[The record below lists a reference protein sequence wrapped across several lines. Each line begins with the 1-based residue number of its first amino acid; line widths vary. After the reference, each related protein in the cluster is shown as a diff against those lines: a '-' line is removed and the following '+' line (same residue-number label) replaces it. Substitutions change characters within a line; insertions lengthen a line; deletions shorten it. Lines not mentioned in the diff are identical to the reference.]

1 MRRGEQ
7 KKLRAN
13 GLRYMVLLG
22 IIIALIVIFSLAS
35 PQFLRLSTMMN
46 MIRQSAALAI
56 CSIGMTLIILTG
68 GIDLSAGSVIA
79 LAPAV
84 GALAIQAA
92 GAGNPAEAAVAGFLG
107 TMLAAA
113 AVGLVNGVLVG
124 VCHISAFMAT
134 LATQFAARGITL
146 KLTNA
151 NRVVIESDIYNYLG
165 QGTLFAIGRAK
176 VPVSILFVV
185 IFFALAYFI
194 FNKTSIGRRTYAL
207 GGNAAASRAAGIRVE
222 RQTVLIYVLAA
233 LTYAVG
239 SVITAGRATSA
250 QPLSG
255 QGFEFEVITAVVI
268 GGTSLAGGVG
278 TITGTMLGVALV
290 GIITTGLGMV
300 DVQPYVNYCVKGGLI
315 LAAVLLD
322 MNLGRLSAKKD
333 AKAQLDKAEK
343 LPERGENQAVAELI
357 AENKQTS
364 LKLENITKTFPGVKA
379 LDGVTLEL
387 KRGRVH
393 ALMGE
398 NGAGK
403 STLMKVLSGVYSRDG
418 GSITVDGHPIE
429 IHSPVDSVGM
439 GIAVIYQELAMV
451 PELPVVQNI
460 FIGKELTGRLLLDL
474 KQMTARAGELLAH
487 FGLNINVSRR
497 AKEYTVGQ
505 LQMVEIAKAIDSNA
519 WVVVMD
525 EPTAAITEADKERLF
540 QVIRELKAKGIAIVY
555 ISHRLSEIFEI
566 ADEVSVLR
574 DGQLVSTQDIQDV
587 TEAELI
593 KNMVGHEVND
603 IFDREKT
610 ASDEHPVALEVRNL
624 YRKGV
629 FEPVSFQVRAG
640 EVLGFSGLIGAGRT
654 EIMRCIFGLDRPD
667 GGEIYLNGELL
678 HIRSAADAI
687 RAGICLVSEDRR
699 REGIVPAMSVRENIT
714 LPSLDRISRA
724 GVIDRKQE
732 RDISGSYIESLS
744 IKTPTPEQL
753 IGNLS
758 GGNQQKCCLAKW
770 LARSPKLII
779 LDEPTRGIDVGAKAE
794 IHDLIDALTKQG
806 MAVVMISSELPEIM
820 GASDR
825 IIVLYEG
832 RKMAE
837 FNCVTDEITQEKL
850 METASGIAAG
860 A

>member
-165 QGTLFAIGRAK
+165 QGTLFAVGRAK

-343 LPERGENQAVAELI
+343 LPERGENQAVAALI

-540 QVIRELKAKGIAIVY
+540 QVIRELKAKGIAIV
-555 ISHRLSEIFEI
+555 
-566 ADEVSVLR
+566 
-574 DGQLVSTQDIQDV
+574 
-587 TEAELI
+587 
-593 KNMVGHEVND
+593 
-603 IFDREKT
+603 
-610 ASDEHPVALEVRNL
+610 
-624 YRKGV
+624 
-629 FEPVSFQVRAG
+629 
-640 EVLGFSGLIGAGRT
+640 
-654 EIMRCIFGLDRPD
+654 
-667 GGEIYLNGELL
+667 
-678 HIRSAADAI
+678 
-687 RAGICLVSEDRR
+687 
-699 REGIVPAMSVRENIT
+699 
-714 LPSLDRISRA
+714 
-724 GVIDRKQE
+724 
-732 RDISGSYIESLS
+732 
-744 IKTPTPEQL
+744 
-753 IGNLS
+753 
-758 GGNQQKCCLAKW
+758 
-770 LARSPKLII
+770 
-779 LDEPTRGIDVGAKAE
+779 
-794 IHDLIDALTKQG
+794 
-806 MAVVMISSELPEIM
+806 
-820 GASDR
+820 
-825 IIVLYEG
+825 
-832 RKMAE
+832 
-837 FNCVTDEITQEKL
+837 
-850 METASGIAAG
+850 
-860 A
+860 

>member
-1 MRRGEQ
+1 
-7 KKLRAN
+7 
-13 GLRYMVLLG
+13 
-22 IIIALIVIFSLAS
+22 
-35 PQFLRLSTMMN
+35 
-46 MIRQSAALAI
+46 
-56 CSIGMTLIILTG
+56 
-68 GIDLSAGSVIA
+68 
-79 LAPAV
+79 
-84 GALAIQAA
+84 
-92 GAGNPAEAAVAGFLG
+92 
-107 TMLAAA
+107 
-113 AVGLVNGVLVG
+113 
-124 VCHISAFMAT
+124 
-134 LATQFAARGITL
+134 
-146 KLTNA
+146 
-151 NRVVIESDIYNYLG
+151 
-165 QGTLFAIGRAK
+165 
-176 VPVSILFVV
+176 
-185 IFFALAYFI
+185 
-194 FNKTSIGRRTYAL
+194 
-207 GGNAAASRAAGIRVE
+207 
-222 RQTVLIYVLAA
+222 
-233 LTYAVG
+233 
-239 SVITAGRATSA
+239 
-250 QPLSG
+250 
-255 QGFEFEVITAVVI
+255 
-268 GGTSLAGGVG
+268 
-278 TITGTMLGVALV
+278 
-290 GIITTGLGMV
+290 
-300 DVQPYVNYCVKGGLI
+300 
-315 LAAVLLD
+315 
-322 MNLGRLSAKKD
+322 
-333 AKAQLDKAEK
+333 
-343 LPERGENQAVAELI
+343 
-357 AENKQTS
+357 
-364 LKLENITKTFPGVKA
+364 
-379 LDGVTLEL
+379 
-387 KRGRVH
+387 
-393 ALMGE
+393 
-398 NGAGK
+398 
-403 STLMKVLSGVYSRDG
+403 
-418 GSITVDGHPIE
+418 
-429 IHSPVDSVGM
+429 
-439 GIAVIYQELAMV
+439 
-451 PELPVVQNI
+451 
-460 FIGKELTGRLLLDL
+460 
-474 KQMTARAGELLAH
+474 
-487 FGLNINVSRR
+487 
-497 AKEYTVGQ
+497 
-505 LQMVEIAKAIDSNA
+505 
-519 WVVVMD
+519 
-525 EPTAAITEADKERLF
+525 
-540 QVIRELKAKGIAIVY
+540 
-555 ISHRLSEIFEI
+555 
-566 ADEVSVLR
+566 
-574 DGQLVSTQDIQDV
+574 
-587 TEAELI
+587 
-593 KNMVGHEVND
+593 MVGHEVND